1 MRPDL
6 EQYYL
11 IDQYFDNKLKGEE
24 LTAFEEQLQNNTS
37 FAEEVAEQRMLNNL
51 ILEAELKDVRNQITQ
66 DLANIQNPSFFRMNW
81 QWIGIGLL
89 SLLTAL
95 YFIIPSADNTN
106 QVIVQQSSVP
116 AIENENKSTT
126 EVPKEKEHTKR
137 TSGTEKNIQTKQSV
151 PATEVSAHKITA
163 ATTNTIQPAKNTEA
177 LTPIT
182 NTSTNVNNTPAIETK
197 ASETAK
203 TIDCSLTKIA
213 FSVSTETA
221 CINSETGSIHIDK
234 VSGGIAPYAYT
245 VNNKKTKEKSISD
258 LPAGTYTVKIS
269 DRNGCSTERI
279 ATVLEKNCTPA
290 IQQGLKFNI
299 NPTIGETCSIPF
311 DTDKK
316 GNVTIYNR
324 SGKIIHHDT
333 NPSSDYVE
341 WAGTDGYGA
350 LADAGLY
357 VYLIEYTDGTKVTG
371 EVNIIR

>member
-11 IDQYFDNKLKGEE
+11 IDQYLDNKLKGAE
-24 LTAFEEQLQNNTS
+24 LTAFEEQLQNNAS

-51 ILEAELKDVRNQITQ
+51 ILEAELKDVRNQIAQ

-81 QWIGIGLL
+81 QWIGVGLL
-89 SLLTAL
+89 SLLGTL

-106 QVIVQQSSVP
+106 KAIIQESSVTT
-116 AIENENKSTT
+116 IENETKSTT
-126 EVPKEKEHTKR
+126 EVSETTKHIKHIA
-137 TSGTEKNIQTKQSV
+137 GAEKNIETQKSV
-151 PATEVSAHKITA
+151 P
-163 ATTNTIQPAKNTEA
+163 TTNVSTSQITVATNDNIQPVKNTEV
-177 LTPIT
+177 LPPIT
-182 NTSTNVNNTPAIETK
+182 NTPTNIIQTPAIETK
-197 ASETAK
+197 AAETAK

-213 FSVSTETA
+213 FSVHTETT
-221 CINSETGSIHIDK
+221 CENSETGSIHIDK
-234 VSGGIAPYAYT
+234 VSGGVAPYLYT

-258 LPAGTYTVKIS
+258 LAAGTYTVKIS
-269 DRNGCSTERI
+269 DRNGCSTEHI
-279 ATVLEKNCTPA
+279 ATILEKNCTPA

-311 DTDKK
+311 DADKK

-324 SGKIIHHDT
+324 SGKIIYRAT
-333 NPSSDYVE
+333 NPSTDSVE
-341 WAGTDGYGA
+341 WTGTDGYGT
-350 LADAGLY
+350 LAEAGLY